1 MRFAVLIPTYN
12 ERGNIVTLIK
22 KILYVTRI
30 YKEHMFS
37 VFIVDDN
44 SPDKTSELVIALSKK
59 INTKRFKLHLL
70 HRRKKEGIGQAY
82 LFGFKYI
89 LEKRPVDYILQMD
102 ADLSH
107 DPKYIEEFLNAAKN
121 KSDLIV
127 GSRYIKSGGLPK
139 DWPWYRKFLS
149 VFGNLYTKRLLDQRI
164 ADYTGG
170 FNMYSTNILRELDF
184 SILDV
189 SGYGFL
195 IGLKYYALHKAKKI
209 TQIPIQFH
217 DRSWG
222 KSKMPLNTLHKN
234 FLYVMR
240 LKYGI

>member
-1 MRFAVLIPTYN
+1 
-12 ERGNIVTLIK
+12 
-22 KILYVTRI
+22 
-30 YKEHMFS
+30 MFN
-37 VFIVDDN
+37 VFIIDDN

-82 LFGFKYI
+82 LFGFKYL
-89 LEKRPVDYILQMD
+89 LERGSIDYVLQMD

-107 DPKYIEEFLNAAKN
+107 DPKSIKEFLSAAKN

-127 GSRYIKSGGLPK
+127 GSRYIKGGSLPK

-149 VFGNLYTKRLLDQRI
+149 VFGNLYTQLLLGRNI
-164 ADYTGG
+164 TDYTGG
-170 FNMYSTNILRELDF
+170 FNMYSMNILEKLDF

-195 IGLKYYALHKAKKI
+195 IGLKYRALQQAKKI
-209 TQIPIQFH
+209 TQVPIQFH

-222 KSKMPLNTLHKN
+222 NSKMPLSTLHKN
-234 FLYVMR
+234 FLYVVR